1 MISAKLSGLVYLAG
15 TGLLYGAWRLWRGRP
30 PFPNPISKTPVSPEN
45 SEFEDHVRGGVFS
58 GP

>member
-30 PFPNPISKTPVSPEN
+30 PFPNPISNPPASSEN
-45 SEFEDHVRGGVFS
+45 SELEDHVRDGVFS